1 MTKMSVVSIKCP
13 NCGGE
18 LVFEPSSQNYVCPYC
33 NSSFTQAELDRMLE
47 QSGHGED
54 RKEAETQTGP
64 DAGGRPET
72 EYSDSQP
79 GEGNLYSCPSCGA
92 QIVTDETTAATFCYY
107 CHNPVVLEGRISGA
121 YLPDRIIPFKISRE
135 EAVSRFLSYVGKKKY
150 VPKAFFNEQQIEKL
164 SGVYYPYWVY
174 DTDVEGELTANGTR
188 IKTWRVGD
196 TEYTQTS
203 IYDVRRQGVVAV
215 DQLTRNAL
223 KKTAGELVENVQPYT
238 MTDLTKFSMGYL
250 SGFMA
255 EKRDIEKDAL
265 SAGLRDEAGKYAKK
279 LLEGSA
285 SEYTTLKVKD
295 ARYMPSREQYSY
307 VLLPVW
313 VLTYRSLAG
322 KFYYY
327 AMNGQTG
334 TVAGELPI
342 DMRKLVIHCLILGLV
357 IILLALAASWY
368 F

>member
-1 MTKMSVVSIKCP
+1 MSVFSIKCP

-33 NSSFTQAELDRMLE
+33 NSSFSQAELDRMLE
-47 QSGHGED
+47 QSGHG
-54 RKEAETQTGP
+54 KEQ
-64 DAGGRPET
+64 
-72 EYSDSQP
+72 
-79 GEGNLYSCPSCGA
+79 EGNLYSCPSCGA

-150 VPKAFFNEQQIEKL
+150 VPKAFFNKEQIDKL
-164 SGVYYPYWVY
+164 SGVYYPYWVF

-203 IYDVRRQGVVAV
+203 IYDVRRQGMISI

-238 MTDLTKFSMGYL
+238 MADLTKFSMGYL

-265 SAGLRDEAGKYAKK
+265 SAGLRDEAGKYAKR

-334 TVAGELPI
+334 TIAGELPI